1 MNLQIT
7 NVPNVR
13 SVITTREDRLAH
25 IEQCRKWDME
35 WQAEHGGS
43 ITSECHYEI
52 VGDIASTNDWYYHD
66 TVLGHLRFYADTPG
80 WIVDV
85 AVKRCW
91 ISERG
96 EKVRQ

>member
-1 MNLQIT
+1 MNLQT
-7 NVPNVR
+7 MNVINVR
-13 SVITTREDRLAH
+13 SVITTREDRLDH

-35 WQAEHGGS
+35 WQAEQGGN
-43 ITSECHYEI
+43 IPSERHYEN

-66 TVLGHLRFYADTPG
+66 TGLGHLLFYADSPD
-80 WIVDV
+80 WNVDG

-96 EKVRQ
+96 ERKRQ